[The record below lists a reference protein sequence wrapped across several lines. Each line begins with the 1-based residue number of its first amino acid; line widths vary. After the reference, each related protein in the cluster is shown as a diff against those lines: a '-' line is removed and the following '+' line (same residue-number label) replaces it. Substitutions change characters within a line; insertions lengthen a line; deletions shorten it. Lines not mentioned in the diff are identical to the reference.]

1 MPLKRSH
8 LTTHKGVYKY
18 HWLSTPWTLTFI
30 YPLLQSFEVGLYKLH
45 VKRTNLALGTNDKRF
60 LMPSSSVNQAPLWCS
75 FWEQVRSNK
84 TKRKKVCGWLKRWD
98 IDFNFVG
105 TFYFL
110 EEFVWYHLLR
120 DLKLKKELAES
131 IIFFRVFFQQT
142 DRHIHTSYVAFTCQV
157 KWRHNACFI
166 DLVWS
171 LGTCLSFSAFLACP
185 FTFFLDGIF
194 IIELAVDLGL
204 FFPTGEHLSSWPQ

>member
-1 MPLKRSH
+1 M
-8 LTTHKGVYKY
+8 
-18 HWLSTPWTLTFI
+18 
-30 YPLLQSFEVGLYKLH
+30 
-45 VKRTNLALGTNDKRF
+45 
-60 LMPSSSVNQAPLWCS
+60 
-75 FWEQVRSNK
+75 
-84 TKRKKVCGWLKRWD
+84 KKVCGWLKRWD

-142 DRHIHTSYVAFTCQV
+142 DSHIHTSRVAFTCQV

-171 LGTCLSFSAFLACP
+171 LVTCLSFSAFLACIYGRVGSWPWFVVP
-185 FTFFLDGIF
+185 FRWTS
-194 IIELAVDLGL
+194 IIVASVETWYNVRVGMGV
-204 FFPTGEHLSSWPQ
+204 TGHREHLGPPRKVIPLKKY